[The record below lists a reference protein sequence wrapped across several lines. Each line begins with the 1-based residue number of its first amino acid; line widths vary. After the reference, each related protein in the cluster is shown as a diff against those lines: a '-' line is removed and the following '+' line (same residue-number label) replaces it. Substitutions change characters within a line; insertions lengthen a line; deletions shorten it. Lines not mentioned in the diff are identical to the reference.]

1 MNKFSNMVI
10 ATVVSLGAIGCS
22 VPSWAQ
28 QPLKVAGQDVQ
39 PWVFHD
45 KNSDSLSGVF
55 VDLTNAIAKDAG
67 LPVQYQLMIFGD
79 LIPALASGKIDVIAT
94 NMAITPARAQQV
106 DFSDPVYNAPTEV
119 VVVPANDTTAYQDLA
134 DLKNF
139 PVGAQKGSIQLAL
152 LQRIGGFSE
161 IRIYDTLEDAWSA
174 VVSGQI
180 KAAVTSGP
188 DTIYASKHGR
198 LTNLRIVSS
207 YQSQS
212 PKPRIGIA
220 VRKGNSE
227 LLERINR
234 SLAKLEADGTV
245 KAIFV
250 KNGVDDWAPP
260 K

>member
-1 MNKFSNMVI
+1 MNKFSKMVI

-22 VPSWAQ
+22 PLSPEQ
-28 QPLKVAGQDVQ
+28 KPLKVAGQDVP

-45 KNSDSLSGVF
+45 KNSNSLSGVF
-55 VDLTNAIAKDAG
+55 VDLTNAIAKDAD
-67 LPVQYQLMIFGD
+67 LPVQYQVMVFGD

-106 DFSDPVYNAPTEV
+106 DFSNPVYDAPTEV
-119 VVVPANDTTAYQDLA
+119 VVVLASDTTAYAGLA

-152 LQRIGGFSE
+152 LQRVSGFSK
-161 IRIYDTLEDAWSA
+161 IKVYDTLEEAWSA
-174 VVSGQI
+174 VVSGEI

-198 LTNLRIVSS
+198 LANLRVVSS
-207 YQSQS
+207 YRSQS

-220 VRKGNSE
+220 VRKGNDQ
-227 LLERINR
+227 LLEKINR

-250 KNGVDDWAPP
+250 SNGVDDWAPP

>member
-1 MNKFSNMVI
+1 MNRFRKWVI
-10 ATVVSLGAIGCS
+10 ATVVSFGVIACALPAR
-22 VPSWAQ
+22 AQ
-28 QPLKVAGQDVQ
+28 QPLKVAGQDVP

-45 KNSDSLSGVF
+45 QNSNALSGVF
-55 VDLTNAIAKDAG
+55 VDLINAVAKDAG
-67 LPVQYQLMIFGD
+67 LSVQYQVMVFGD

-106 DFSDPVYNAPTEV
+106 DFSDPVYNAPPEV
-119 VVVPANDTTAYQDLA
+119 VVVGANDATAYRSLA
-134 DLKNF
+134 DLKDF

-174 VVSGQI
+174 VASGQI

-198 LTNLRIVSS
+198 LDKLWIASS

-227 LLERINR
+227 LLEKINR

-250 KNGVDDWAPP
+250 NNGVDDWAPP